1 MAPSAA
7 QRPNPV
13 VGGQA
18 KPEREA
24 DGSTLWHGYIHD
36 VTEQH
41 SVMEALRRSEARL
54 RLTMAAVQDGLWE
67 WDTRTGIIEM
77 DKRCHQML
85 GYEVLLKS

>member
-1 MAPSAA
+1 M
-7 QRPNPV
+7 
-13 VGGQA
+13 
-18 KPEREA
+18 
-24 DGSTLWHGYIHD
+24 WHGYIHD

-54 RLTMAAVQDGLWE
+54 RLTMVAVQDGLWE

-85 GYEVLLKS
+85 GYEVLSQKGNHPPAKPGAFGM